1 MDGRMENIKQID
13 DTPSDG
19 GSEQK
24 PTGWENMDIN
34 ANDHHENTS
43 NIPESDKT
51 TWDNIGEKVPFQ
63 PKSNT
68 EEHSSLD
75 ESKYEKDKERI
86 SETFLDYDNILKI
99 VFEASEEGMDFDF
112 ECSNNDE
119 YLSRKIVENLRDISS
134 ISPTEDEDIWRY
146 SIRDTIFIDVSRST
160 GDIQSVNK
168 LTSFELRSLAQGKE
182 NGVPFSREKLTDFRP
197 KTDLHT
203 HFAGAITPDSLI
215 EVGKKH
221 NISYPAE
228 YLTKAGVD
236 VSQYRVDENGNIE
249 LSSVNDDDLDAL
261 KARLMISPVT
271 QETFNKMED
280 VYALRGPFTK
290 NKELFPDLLHSLA
303 ETYRDTGVEYA
314 ELSYSSFIGDREYME
329 MINQNVPEIEA
340 ETGVKL
346 RFVAGLWRHSDKEW
360 NMDDTDRIIG
370 IARSPYIVGV
380 DFMGH
385 ETNSTETFKDEL
397 QALANY
403 TMSEDPDFTIRVH
416 AGENPMFKDNVKDT
430 LRIIYDE
437 HKAREEADGQKYSM
451 PRVRIGHGL
460 YGVDEE
466 TIQLAK
472 EMGAIIEFNIS
483 SNLALN
489 NINSIAEIPIKKY
502 LDAGVDVVL
511 GTDGGGL
518 YSTVGEQ
525 EALLATAAGLEP
537 EDFEKMRQ
545 TEAKILAKATER
557 EMSHPR
563 LDDVNPL
570 YDNVVYSTPDGQPR
584 YSRAVS
590 ERYAAEKAEAARQ
603 LDERLEKIG
612 IITNSEEVE
621 KATDGKTPVMITGA
635 SKSNWPNITPED
647 QRNIAL
653 TMQVL
658 ADVLNPDTAFIVTGG
673 TNFGVEKTMHEAVHR
688 RNESNPDNP
697 MVLLGTLTMEA
708 THEES
713 GGVEPD
719 TITHAT
725 ILEHDGRKA
734 ENWMD
739 LPDTQL
745 EYVKDR
751 DGYMIAVGGGGVV
764 NDMIQRGYNLD
775 VDMQLMDG
783 PYGAST
789 NKSRSLAGNDYSF
802 KTAEDLV
809 RRLYAKNPAMFIDG
823 FSINKI
829 SNFIQQAKKEI
840 ITLEG
845 I

>member
-1 MDGRMENIKQID
+1 MESINRID
-13 DTPSDG
+13 STPSDDS
-19 GSEQK
+19 SE
-24 PTGWENMDIN
+24 PELTGWENMDIST
-34 ANDHHENTS
+34 DVHRENVEDTS
-43 NIPESDKT
+43 ESSKT
-51 TWDNIGEKVPFQ
+51 TWDNIGEQVPFR
-63 PKSNT
+63 PKINT

-75 ESKYEKDKERI
+75 EGKYEKDRERI
-86 SETFLDYDNILKI
+86 SETFLDYNNVLKI
-99 VFEASEEGMDFDF
+99 VFESTEEGMNFDF
-112 ECSNNDE
+112 ECSDNDE
-119 YLSRKIVENLRDISS
+119 YLSHKIVENLRDISS

-182 NGVPFSREKLTDFRP
+182 NGVPFSREKLTDFKP

-203 HFAGAITPDSLI
+203 HFAGAITSDSLI

-221 NISYPAE
+221 NIAYPAE
-228 YLTKAGVD
+228 YLAKAGVD
-236 VSQYRVDENGNIE
+236 VSQYNIDENGNIE
-249 LSSVNDDDLDAL
+249 LSSVDDSDLDAL
-261 KARLMISPVT
+261 KSRLMISPVT

-303 ETYRDTGVEYA
+303 ETYQDTGVEYA
-314 ELSYSSFIGDREYME
+314 ELSYSSFIGDRDYME

-340 ETGVKL
+340 ATGVKL

-360 NMDDTDRIIG
+360 NMDDTDRIMS

-437 HKAREEADGQKYSM
+437 HKAREEADGQEYPM

-511 GTDGGGL
+511 GTDGGGI
-518 YSTVGEQ
+518 YSTIGEQ
-525 EALLATAAGLEP
+525 EALLATTAGLEP

-563 LDDVNPL
+563 LDDLSHL

-584 YSRAVS
+584 YNRAIS
-590 ERYAAEKAEAARQ
+590 EKYAAEKVESARR
-603 LDERLEKIG
+603 LDERLENIG
-612 IITNSEEVE
+612 IITDSEEVE
-621 KATDGKTPVMITGA
+621 KATDGKIPVMITGA

-658 ADVLNPDTAFIVTGG
+658 ADVLNPDTAYVVTGG

-688 RNESNPDNP
+688 RNESNPDDP
-697 MVLLGTLTMEA
+697 IVLLGTLTMEA
-708 THEES
+708 TREES
-713 GGVEPD
+713 GGVEPN

-745 EYVKDR
+745 EYIKDR
-751 DGYMIAVGGGGVV
+751 DGCMIAVGGGGVV
-764 NDMIQRGYNLD
+764 NDMIQRGYNLG

-802 KTAEDLV
+802 KSVEDLV
-809 RRLYAKNPAMFIDG
+809 RRLYVKNPVMFTDN
-823 FSINKI
+823 FSIDNI
-829 SNFIQQAKKEI
+829 SSFVQQAEREI
-840 ITLEG
+840 STTH
-845 I
+845 

>member
-1 MDGRMENIKQID
+1 MESINRID
-13 DTPSDG
+13 STPSDDS
-19 GSEQK
+19 SE
-24 PTGWENMDIN
+24 PELTGWENMDIST
-34 ANDHHENTS
+34 DVHRENVEDTS
-43 NIPESDKT
+43 ESSKT
-51 TWDNIGEKVPFQ
+51 TWDNIGEQVPFQ
-63 PKSNT
+63 PKINT

-75 ESKYEKDKERI
+75 EGKYEKDRERI
-86 SETFLDYDNILKI
+86 SETFLDYNNVLKI
-99 VFEASEEGMDFDF
+99 VFESTEEGMNFDF
-112 ECSNNDE
+112 ECSDNDE
-119 YLSRKIVENLRDISS
+119 YLSHKIVENLRDISS

-182 NGVPFSREKLTDFRP
+182 NGVPFSREKLTDFKP

-203 HFAGAITPDSLI
+203 HFAGAITSDSLI

-221 NISYPAE
+221 NIAYPAE
-228 YLTKAGVD
+228 YLAKAGVD
-236 VSQYRVDENGNIE
+236 VSQYNIDENGNIE
-249 LSSVNDDDLDAL
+249 LSSVDDSDLDAL
-261 KARLMISPVT
+261 KSRLMISPVT

-303 ETYRDTGVEYA
+303 ETYQDTGVEYA
-314 ELSYSSFIGDREYME
+314 ELSYSSFIGDRDYME

-340 ETGVKL
+340 ATGVKL

-360 NMDDTDRIIG
+360 NMDDTDRIMS

-437 HKAREEADGQKYSM
+437 HKAREEADGQEYPM

-511 GTDGGGL
+511 GTDGGGI
-518 YSTVGEQ
+518 YSTIGEQ
-525 EALLATAAGLEP
+525 EALLATTAGLEP

-563 LDDVNPL
+563 LDDLSHL

-584 YSRAVS
+584 YNRAIS
-590 ERYAAEKAEAARQ
+590 EKYAAEKVESARR
-603 LDERLEKIG
+603 LDERLENIG
-612 IITNSEEVE
+612 IITDSEEVE
-621 KATDGKTPVMITGA
+621 KATDGKIPVMITGA

-658 ADVLNPDTAFIVTGG
+658 ADVLNPDTAYVVTGG

-688 RNESNPDNP
+688 RNESNPDDP
-697 MVLLGTLTMEA
+697 IVLLGTLTMEA
-708 THEES
+708 TREES
-713 GGVEPD
+713 GGVEPN

-745 EYVKDR
+745 EYIKER
-751 DGYMIAVGGGGVV
+751 DGCMIAVGGGGVV
-764 NDMIQRGYNLD
+764 NDMIQRGYNLG

-802 KTAEDLV
+802 KNVEDLV
-809 RRLYAKNPAMFIDG
+809 RRLYVKNPVMFTDN
-823 FSINKI
+823 FSIDNI
-829 SNFIQQAKKEI
+829 SSFVQQAEREI
-840 ITLEG
+840 STTH
-845 I
+845 

>member
-1 MDGRMENIKQID
+1 MDESLGHID
-13 DTPSDG
+13 DQSKTI
-19 GSEQK
+19 
-24 PTGWENMDIN
+24 TGWENMDPSKTQPQ
-34 ANDHHENTS
+34 EES
-43 NIPESDKT
+43 VGEIPSDSIAEKT
-51 TWDNIGEKVPFQ
+51 AWEDMAEQVPFNSGAESE
-63 PKSNT
+63 K
-68 EEHSSLD
+68 HSDLD
-75 ESKYEKDKERI
+75 ESKYEKDKERF
-86 SETFLDYDNILKI
+86 SESSLDYGNLLKV
-99 VFEASEEGMDFDF
+99 VFESSDDGVDFDL
-112 ECSNNDE
+112 ECSSKDE
-119 YLSRKIVENLRDISS
+119 RLNRKIVESLRGISS
-134 ISPTEDEDIWRY
+134 IAPTENEDIWRY

-160 GDIQSVNK
+160 GEIQSVNK
-168 LTSFELRSLAQGKE
+168 LTAFELRSLAQGKE
-182 NGVPFSREKLTDFRP
+182 NGVPFSREKLTDFKP

-215 EVGKKH
+215 DVGKKH
-221 NISYPAE
+221 GILYPAHF
-228 YLTKAGVD
+228 LAQVGVD
-236 VSQYRVDENGNIE
+236 TGQYEIDEKGNIE
-249 LSSVNDDDLDAL
+249 LKSVSDEDLDTL
-261 KARLMISPVT
+261 KSGLMISPVT
-271 QETFNKMED
+271 QETFNKMEEI
-280 VYALRGPFTK
+280 YALRGPFTK

-314 ELSYSSFIGDREYME
+314 ELSYSSFIGDREYMK
-329 MINQNVPEIEA
+329 MINEHVPEIETQ
-340 ETGVKL
+340 TGVKL

-360 NMDDTDRIIG
+360 NMDDTDRITS

-397 QALANY
+397 QMLANY
-403 TMSEDPDFTIRVH
+403 VMGEDPDFTIRVH
-416 AGENPMFKDNVKDT
+416 AGENPMFKNNVKDA
-430 LRIIYDE
+430 LRIIYE
-437 HKAREEADGQKYSM
+437 QHKAREAADGREYEM

-472 EMGAIIEFNIS
+472 EMGAIVEFNIS

-489 NINSIAEIPIKKY
+489 NINSISEIPIKKY

-518 YSTVGEQ
+518 YSTIGEQ

-537 EDFEKMRQ
+537 GDFEKMRQ
-545 TEAKILAKATER
+545 TEAKILER
-557 EMSHPR
+557 ESQRESSHPR
-563 LDDVNPL
+563 PESVDFM
-570 YDNVVYSTPDGQPR
+570 YDGVKYSTENGQPR
-584 YSRAVS
+584 YNKAVS
-590 ERYAAEKAEAARQ
+590 DRYATAKAEAARQ
-603 LDERLEKIG
+603 LDERLEKVG
-612 IITNSEEVE
+612 IITDAEEVE
-621 KATDGKTPVMITGA
+621 KATAGKIPVMITGA

-673 TNFGVEKTMHEAVHR
+673 TNFGVEKTMHEAVHL

-697 MVLLGTLTMEA
+697 VVLLGTLTMEA
-708 THEES
+708 THDES
-713 GGVEPD
+713 GGVEPN

-789 NKSRSLAGNDYSF
+789 NKSRSLAGNNYSF

-809 RRLYAKNPAMFIDG
+809 RRLYAKNPAMFADS
-823 FSINKI
+823 FSIDDI
-829 SNFIQQAKKEI
+829 SSIIQQAEREI
-840 ITLEG
+840 SVT
-845 I
+845 

>member
-1 MDGRMENIKQID
+1 MDEVISHSTEDQQ
-13 DTPSDG
+13 
-19 GSEQK
+19 SEI
-24 PTGWENMDIN
+24 TGWENMDPSSSQPKD
-34 ANDHHENTS
+34 AENITDQISDLPS
-43 NIPESDKT
+43 NPAS
-51 TWDNIGEKVPFQ
+51 WDNMAEQVPFH
-63 PKSNT
+63 PNTTT

-75 ESKYEKDKERI
+75 ESKYEKDRERL
-86 SETFLDYDNILKI
+86 SESFLDYGNILKI
-99 VFEASEEGMDFDF
+99 VFEASEDGVDFDL
-112 ECSNNDE
+112 ECASNDE
-119 YLSRKIVENLRDISS
+119 HLNRKIVDNLRSISS
-134 ISPTEDEDIWRY
+134 ISPTDDEDIWRY

-160 GDIQSVNK
+160 GDIKSVNK

-182 NGVPFSREKLTDFRP
+182 NGVPFSREKLSDFTP

-215 EVGKKH
+215 DVGKRH
-221 NISYPAE
+221 GISYPAQ
-228 YLTKAGVD
+228 YLKKVGVD
-236 VSQYRVDENGNIE
+236 TSQYEVDGSGN
-249 LSSVNDDDLDAL
+249 VNINAISEDDLNAL
-261 KARLMISPVT
+261 KSGLMISPVT
-271 QETFNKMED
+271 QETFNKMEE

-303 ETYRDTGVEYA
+303 ETYRETGVEYA
-314 ELSYSSFIGDREYME
+314 ELSYSSFINDRDYMKMLE
-329 MINQNVPEIEA
+329 ENIPQIEA

-360 NMDDTDRIIG
+360 NMDDTDRITS

-385 ETNSTETFKDEL
+385 ETNSTESFEDEL
-397 QALANY
+397 KMLAEY
-403 TMSEDPDFTIRVH
+403 AMAADPNFTIRVH
-416 AGENPMFKDNVKDT
+416 AGENPMFKNNVKDT
-430 LRIIYDE
+430 LRIIHDA
-437 HKAREEADGQKYSM
+437 HAARETADGREYDM

-472 EMGAIIEFNIS
+472 DMGAIVEFNIS

-511 GTDGGGL
+511 GTDGGGI

-525 EALLATAAGLEP
+525 ESLLATAAGLEP
-537 EDFEKMRQ
+537 EDFEKLRQ
-545 TEAKILAKATER
+545 TEAKVLAREKAR
-557 EMSHPR
+557 EVGHMPITDIDSM
-563 LDDVNPL
+563 
-570 YDNVVYSTPDGQPR
+570 YDNIRYSTPDGKPR
-584 YSRAVS
+584 YNQAVS
-590 ERYAAEKAEAARQ
+590 DRYATEKAEAARQ
-603 LDERLEKIG
+603 LDERLEQIG
-612 IITNSEEVE
+612 IVTDAVEVE
-621 KATDGKTPVMITGA
+621 RATDGKIPVMITGA

-647 QRNIAL
+647 QQKIAL

-658 ADVLNPDTAFIVTGG
+658 ADTLNPDTAFIVTGG

-688 RNESNPDNP
+688 RNESDPDNP

-713 GGVEPD
+713 GGIEPD

-725 ILEHDGRKA
+725 ILEHDGKKA

-751 DGYMIAVGGGGVV
+751 DGYMVAIGGGGVV

-775 VDMQLMDG
+775 VNMQLMDG

-789 NKSRSLAGNDYSF
+789 NKSKSLAGNNYSF
-802 KTAEDLV
+802 RTAEDLI
-809 RRLYAKNPAMFIDG
+809 RRLYAENPAMFAKD
-823 FSINKI
+823 FSIDEIGNL
-829 SNFIQQAKKEI
+829 IQKAE
-840 ITLEG
+840 TEVSG

>member
-1 MDGRMENIKQID
+1 MDEIISHHTEELQ
-13 DTPSDG
+13 
-19 GSEQK
+19 SEA
-24 PTGWENMDIN
+24 TGWENMNTNNSHSKDT
-34 ANDHHENTS
+34 ENS
-43 NIPESDKT
+43 VNEISDKSPDPT
-51 TWDNIGEKVPFQ
+51 TWDNMAEQVPFH
-63 PKSNT
+63 PNTTT

-75 ESKYEKDKERI
+75 ESKHEKDRERL
-86 SETFLDYDNILKI
+86 SESFLDYGNILKI
-99 VFEASEEGMDFDF
+99 VFEASEDGVDFDL
-112 ECSNNDE
+112 ECASNDE
-119 YLSRKIVENLRDISS
+119 HLNRKIVDNLRSISS

-160 GDIQSVNK
+160 GDIKSVNK

-182 NGVPFSREKLTDFRP
+182 NGVPFSREKLSDLTP

-215 EVGKKH
+215 DVGKRH
-221 NISYPAE
+221 GISYPAQ
-228 YLTKAGVD
+228 YLKKVGIDT
-236 VSQYRVDENGNIE
+236 SQYEVDDAGNINM
-249 LSSVNDDDLDAL
+249 NDISEGDLDAL
-261 KARLMISPVT
+261 KSGLMISPVT
-271 QETFNKMED
+271 QETFNKMEE
-280 VYALRGPFTK
+280 VYTLRGPFTK
-290 NKELFPDLLHSLA
+290 NKELFTDLLHSLA
-303 ETYRDTGVEYA
+303 ETYRETGVEYA
-314 ELSYSSFIGDREYME
+314 ELSYSSFISDRDYMRMLE
-329 MINQNVPEIEA
+329 EHIPQIEA

-360 NMDDTDRIIG
+360 NMDDTDRITS

-385 ETNSTETFKDEL
+385 ETNSTESFEDEL
-397 QALANY
+397 KMLAEY
-403 TMSEDPDFTIRVH
+403 AMAADPNFTIRVH
-416 AGENPMFKDNVKDT
+416 AGENPMFKNNVKDA
-430 LRIIYDE
+430 LRIIHDA
-437 HKAREEADGQKYSM
+437 HAAREAADGREYDM

-472 EMGAIIEFNIS
+472 DMEAIVEFNIS

-511 GTDGGGL
+511 GTDGGGI
-518 YSTVGEQ
+518 YSTIGEQ
-525 EALLATAAGLEP
+525 ESLLATAAGLEP
-537 EDFEKMRQ
+537 EDFEKLRQ
-545 TEAKILAKATER
+545 TEAKVLAREKAR
-557 EMSHPR
+557 EVGHTPITDIDSM
-563 LDDVNPL
+563 
-570 YDNVVYSTPDGQPR
+570 YDNVRYSTPDGKPR
-584 YSRAVS
+584 YNQAVS
-590 ERYAAEKAEAARQ
+590 DRYAAEKAEAAKQ

-612 IITNSEEVE
+612 IVTDAVEVE
-621 KATDGKTPVMITGA
+621 RATDGKIPVMITGA
-635 SKSNWPNITPED
+635 SKSNWPNISPED
-647 QRNIAL
+647 QKNIAL

-658 ADVLNPDTAFIVTGG
+658 ANALNPETAFIVTGG

-688 RNESNPDNP
+688 RNTDPESDPI
-697 MVLLGTLTMEA
+697 VLLGTLTMEA

-734 ENWMD
+734 ANWMD

-745 EYVKDR
+745 EYVKER
-751 DGYMIAVGGGGVV
+751 NGYMIAIGGGGVV

-775 VDMQLMDG
+775 VNMQLMDG

-802 KTAEDLV
+802 KTATELLN
-809 RRLYAKNPAMFIDG
+809 RLYKQNPTIFAKD
-823 FSINKI
+823 FSVDKINDYLARA
-829 SNFIQQAKKEI
+829 IQE
-840 ITLEG
+840 LEPQEQ
-845 I
+845 

>member
-1 MDGRMENIKQID
+1 MDESLGYINNQ
-13 DTPSDG
+13 
-19 GSEQK
+19 QK
-24 PTGWENMDIN
+24 TVTGWENMDPNKARAQQESADEAPSDSIL
-34 ANDHHENTS
+34 ENTV
-43 NIPESDKT
+43 
-51 TWDNIGEKVPFQ
+51 WDSIAEQVPFNSGTDSE
-63 PKSNT
+63 K
-68 EEHSSLD
+68 HSDLD
-75 ESKYEKDKERI
+75 ESKHEKDKERF
-86 SETFLDYDNILKI
+86 SESFLDYGNLLKV
-99 VFEASEEGMDFDF
+99 VFESSDDGVDFDL
-112 ECSNNDE
+112 ECSSKNEHLN
-119 YLSRKIVENLRDISS
+119 RKIVENLRSISS
-134 ISPTEDEDIWRY
+134 IAPTENEDIWRY
-146 SIRDTIFIDVSRST
+146 SIRDTIFINVSRST
-160 GDIQSVNK
+160 GEIQSVNK
-168 LTSFELRSLAQGKE
+168 LTAFELRSLAQGKE
-182 NGVPFSREKLTDFRP
+182 NGVPFSREKLTDFKP

-203 HFAGAITPDSLI
+203 HFAGAITPESLI

-221 NISYPAE
+221 DISYPAHF
-228 YLTKAGVD
+228 LAQVGVD
-236 VSQYRVDENGNIE
+236 TTQYEIDEKGNVELAAVSDE
-249 LSSVNDDDLDAL
+249 DLDTL
-261 KARLMISPVT
+261 KSGLMISPVT
-271 QETFNKMED
+271 QETFNKMEEI
-280 VYALRGPFTK
+280 YALRGPFTK

-329 MINQNVPEIEA
+329 MINEHVPEIEA
-340 ETGVKL
+340 QTGVKL

-360 NMDDTDRIIG
+360 NMDDTDRITS

-397 QALANY
+397 QMLADY
-403 TMSEDPDFTIRVH
+403 AMGEDPDFTIRVH
-416 AGENPMFKDNVKDT
+416 AGENPMFKNNVKDT
-430 LRIIYDE
+430 LRIIYE
-437 HKAREEADGQKYSM
+437 QHKAREAADGHEYEM

-472 EMGAIIEFNIS
+472 EMGAIVEFNIS

-489 NINSIAEIPIKKY
+489 NINSISEIPIKKY

-518 YSTVGEQ
+518 YSTIGEQ

-545 TEAKILAKATER
+545 TEAKILER
-557 EMSHPR
+557 EARRESSRPR
-563 LDDVNPL
+563 PESIDFM
-570 YDNVVYSTPDGQPR
+570 YDSVKYSTEDGQPR
-584 YSRAVS
+584 YNKAVS
-590 ERYAAEKAEAARQ
+590 DRYAAAKAEAARQ
-603 LDERLEKIG
+603 LNERLEKVG
-612 IITNSEEVE
+612 IVTDAEEVE
-621 KATDGKTPVMITGA
+621 KATAGKTPVMITGA

-647 QRNIAL
+647 QQKIAL

-658 ADVLNPDTAFIVTGG
+658 ADTLNPDTAFIVTGG

-688 RNESNPDNP
+688 RNESNPDDP
-697 MVLLGTLTMEA
+697 VVLLGTLTMEA
-708 THEES
+708 THDEN
-713 GGVEPD
+713 GGIEPN

-764 NDMIQRGYNLD
+764 NDMIQRGYNLN

-802 KTAEDLV
+802 KTAEDLI
-809 RRLYAKNPAMFIDG
+809 RRLYAKNPAIFVDG

-840 ITLEG
+840 VTSEG
-845 I
+845 V

>member
-1 MDGRMENIKQID
+1 MNESLGHID
-13 DTPSDG
+13 DQS
-19 GSEQK
+19 K
-24 PTGWENMDIN
+24 IITGWENMDP
-34 ANDHHENTS
+34 DQTR
-43 NIPESDKT
+43 PQQESVDEAPSDSMAET
-51 TWDNIGEKVPFQ
+51 TVWDDLAEQVPFNSGADSE
-63 PKSNT
+63 K
-68 EEHSSLD
+68 HSDLD
-75 ESKYEKDKERI
+75 EGKHEKDKERF
-86 SETFLDYDNILKI
+86 SESFLDYGNLLKV
-99 VFEASEEGMDFDF
+99 VFESSDDGVDFDL
-112 ECSNNDE
+112 ECSSKDE
-119 YLSRKIVENLRDISS
+119 HLNRKIVENLRGISS
-134 ISPTEDEDIWRY
+134 IAPTENEDIWRY

-160 GDIQSVNK
+160 GETQSVNK
-168 LTSFELRSLAQGKE
+168 LTAFELRSLAQGKE
-182 NGVPFSREKLTDFRP
+182 NGVPFSREKLTDFKP

-215 EVGKKH
+215 DVGKKH
-221 NISYPAE
+221 DISYPAHF
-228 YLTKAGVD
+228 LAQVGVD
-236 VSQYRVDENGNIE
+236 TSQYEVDDKGNIE
-249 LSSVNDDDLDAL
+249 LKSISDEDLDTL
-261 KARLMISPVT
+261 KSGLMISPVT
-271 QETFNKMED
+271 QETFNKMEEI
-280 VYALRGPFTK
+280 YALRGPFTK

-314 ELSYSSFIGDREYME
+314 ELSYSSFIDDREYME
-329 MINQNVPEIEA
+329 MINEHVPEIEA
-340 ETGVKL
+340 QTGVKL

-360 NMDDTDRIIG
+360 NMDDTDRITS

-397 QALANY
+397 QMLANY
-403 TMSEDPDFTIRVH
+403 AMGEDPDFTIRVH
-416 AGENPMFKDNVKDT
+416 AGENPMFKNNVKDA
-430 LRIIYDE
+430 LRIIYE
-437 HKAREEADGQKYSM
+437 QHEAREAADGREYEM

-472 EMGAIIEFNIS
+472 EMGAIVEFNIS

-489 NINSIAEIPIKKY
+489 NINSISEIPIKKY

-518 YSTVGEQ
+518 YSTTGEQ
-525 EALLATAAGLEP
+525 EALLAAAAGLEP
-537 EDFEKMRQ
+537 EDFGKMRQ
-545 TEAKILAKATER
+545 TEAKILER
-557 EMSHPR
+557 EARRESSHPR
-563 LDDVNPL
+563 LESVDFM
-570 YDNVVYSTPDGQPR
+570 YDGVKYSTEDGQPR
-584 YSRAVS
+584 YNKTVS
-590 ERYAAEKAEAARQ
+590 DRYAAAKAEAARQ
-603 LDERLEKIG
+603 LDERLEKVG
-612 IITNSEEVE
+612 IVTDAEEVE
-621 KATDGKTPVMITGA
+621 KATAGKIPVMITGA

-647 QRNIAL
+647 QQKIAL

-658 ADVLNPDTAFIVTGG
+658 ADTLNPETAFIVTGG

-688 RNESNPDNP
+688 RNELNPDNS

-713 GGVEPD
+713 GGVEPN

-775 VDMQLMDG
+775 VNMQLMDG

-802 KTAEDLV
+802 KTASDLL
-809 RRLYAKNPAMFIDG
+809 RRLYTQNPNLFGKD
-823 FSINKI
+823 FSLDDMETY
-829 SNFIQQAKKEI
+829 IQRARQEI
-840 ITLEG
+840 QG
-845 I
+845 NQ

>member
-1 MDGRMENIKQID
+1 MDEVISHSTEDQQ
-13 DTPSDG
+13 
-19 GSEQK
+19 SEI
-24 PTGWENMDIN
+24 TGWENMDPSSSQPKD
-34 ANDHHENTS
+34 AENITDQISDLPS
-43 NIPESDKT
+43 NPAS
-51 TWDNIGEKVPFQ
+51 WDNMAEQVPFH
-63 PKSNT
+63 PNTTT

-75 ESKYEKDKERI
+75 ESKYEKDRERL
-86 SETFLDYDNILKI
+86 SESFLDYGNILKI
-99 VFEASEEGMDFDF
+99 VFEASEDGVDFDL
-112 ECSNNDE
+112 ECASNDE
-119 YLSRKIVENLRDISS
+119 HLNRKIVDNLRSISS
-134 ISPTEDEDIWRY
+134 ISPTDDEDIWRY

-160 GDIQSVNK
+160 GDIKSVNK

-182 NGVPFSREKLTDFRP
+182 NGVPFSREKLSDFTP

-215 EVGKKH
+215 DVGKRH
-221 NISYPAE
+221 GISYPAQ
-228 YLTKAGVD
+228 YLKKVGVD
-236 VSQYRVDENGNIE
+236 TSQYEVDGSGN
-249 LSSVNDDDLDAL
+249 VNINAISEDDLNAL
-261 KARLMISPVT
+261 KSGLMISPVT
-271 QETFNKMED
+271 QETFNKMEE

-303 ETYRDTGVEYA
+303 ETYRETGVEYA
-314 ELSYSSFIGDREYME
+314 ELSYSSFINDRDYMKMLE
-329 MINQNVPEIEA
+329 ENIPQIEA

-360 NMDDTDRIIG
+360 NMDDTDRITS

-385 ETNSTETFKDEL
+385 ETNSTESFEDEL
-397 QALANY
+397 KMLAEY
-403 TMSEDPDFTIRVH
+403 AMAADPNFTIRVH
-416 AGENPMFKDNVKDT
+416 AGENPMFKNNVKDT
-430 LRIIYDE
+430 LRIIHDA
-437 HKAREEADGQKYSM
+437 HAARETADGREYDM

-472 EMGAIIEFNIS
+472 DMGAIVEFNIS

-511 GTDGGGL
+511 GTDGGGI

-525 EALLATAAGLEP
+525 ESLLATAAGLEP
-537 EDFEKMRQ
+537 EDFEKLRQ
-545 TEAKILAKATER
+545 TEAKVLAREKAR
-557 EMSHPR
+557 EVGHMPITDIDSM
-563 LDDVNPL
+563 
-570 YDNVVYSTPDGQPR
+570 YDNIRYSTPDGKLR
-584 YSRAVS
+584 YNQAVS
-590 ERYAAEKAEAARQ
+590 DRYATEKAEAARQ

-612 IITNSEEVE
+612 IVTDAVEVE
-621 KATDGKTPVMITGA
+621 RATDGKIPVMITGA

-647 QRNIAL
+647 QQKIAL

-658 ADVLNPDTAFIVTGG
+658 ADTLNPDTAFIVTGG

-688 RNESNPDNP
+688 RNESNPDDP
-697 MVLLGTLTMEA
+697 VVLLGTLTMEA

-751 DGYMIAVGGGGVV
+751 DGYMVAIGGGGVV

-775 VDMQLMDG
+775 VNMQLMDG

-789 NKSRSLAGNDYSF
+789 NKSKSLAGNNYSF
-802 KTAEDLV
+802 RTAEDLI
-809 RRLYAKNPAMFIDG
+809 RRLYAENPAMFAKD
-823 FSINKI
+823 FSIDEIGNL
-829 SNFIQQAKKEI
+829 IQKAE
-840 ITLEG
+840 TEVSG